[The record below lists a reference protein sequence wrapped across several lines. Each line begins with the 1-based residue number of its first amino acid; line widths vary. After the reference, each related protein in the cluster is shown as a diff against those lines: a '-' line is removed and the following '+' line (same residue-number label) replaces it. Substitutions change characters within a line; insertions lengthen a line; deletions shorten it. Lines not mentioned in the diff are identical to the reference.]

1 MPVKA
6 HIGEDAVHIYWC
18 ADCKTP
24 GCKPRQVFKRVDFA
38 PDSSEDP
45 TIRLNFPATFTM
57 RCKTCG
63 TIHSYTMADI
73 QDFQSGESLPLG
85 FESQL

>member
-1 MPVKA
+1 MY
-6 HIGEDAVHIYWC
+6 IYWC

-24 GCKPRQVFKRVDFA
+24 GCKKHQAFKAVEFA
-38 PDSSEDP
+38 SDSSDDP
-45 TIRLNFPATFTM
+45 TLQLNFPAQFKM

-63 TIHSYTMADI
+63 TIHSYTMADVD
-73 QDFQSGESLPLG
+73 DFRSKKTLPLG